1 MFLSDDNEANDVGED
16 DVKVSNEEKCLM
28 IVRRVLDEGTVL
40 DMVLTFLQLTHE
52 QSVPPSASITFHS
65 CHFDIDSGKIKGL

>member
-1 MFLSDDNEANDVGED
+1 MFLSDDDEANDVE
-16 DVKVSNEEKCLM
+16 VSNEEKCLM